1 MVKRLTILWA
11 ALLAAGCHKGYDLD
25 LRRMGADAGY
35 FVECYCVPDELF
47 CLTATRIA
55 PIDQDQYLD
64 YSLEFETWITAGE
77 EFRLLHSL
85 YHDGSYIYN
94 YASSRRFDP
103 AAADSVRLR
112 MTAPDG
118 TLIAASTAIPPQAEL
133 DDVRIEA
140 GRLTAAYRPEANEA
154 EGRSPERCFILSV
167 TGWGD
172 GGRVLSD
179 DRLFREYTES
189 GPVSQHYDIPSE
201 ARLGAPLDSVAV
213 ELKRLTREGYLYQ
226 LSVKEAPDDDR
237 NVHYLGREYFFY
249 RRWDDCIRTLKRH
262 LSMPSATWK
271 DERAA
276 SMRYIAKCY
285 IHKGQK
291 NVAEGWFYRA
301 IAEAPHLR
309 EPWLDLA
316 MMLYEDKR
324 WEGVVYF
331 TGRALEIRERPRTY
345 MTDAEAWGSLPYDLR
360 AIGLYETGRI
370 AEALEAAKE
379 AYNLE
384 PSNNRLLENVLA
396 LQRLLV

>member
-77 EFRLLHSL
+77 EVRLLHSRS
-85 YHDGSYIYN
+85 HDGSYIYN

-226 LSVKEAPDDDR
+226 LSVKEAQAANRDPLIPPTPLHGNIRGALGIFTSYTCDR
-237 NVHYLGREYFFY
+237 RVLRL
-249 RRWDDCIRTLKRH
+249 RT
-262 LSMPSATWK
+262 
-271 DERAA
+271 E
-276 SMRYIAKCY
+276 
-285 IHKGQK
+285 
-291 NVAEGWFYRA
+291 
-301 IAEAPHLR
+301 
-309 EPWLDLA
+309 
-316 MMLYEDKR
+316 
-324 WEGVVYF
+324 
-331 TGRALEIRERPRTY
+331 
-345 MTDAEAWGSLPYDLR
+345 
-360 AIGLYETGRI
+360 
-370 AEALEAAKE
+370 
-379 AYNLE
+379 
-384 PSNNRLLENVLA
+384 
-396 LQRLLV
+396 